1 MNAWAQRHREALE
14 SALEHDE
21 TLRGA
26 ERVMATN
33 RRRASRSLP
42 RGGFVIGV
50 TDRRI
55 VIWRSSTWLSRPLD
69 VATSWTF
76 HEGVALAAAPLGRLR
91 LLLPDRSIVTLRRF
105 GGRSLR
111 HLAR

>member
-14 SALEHDE
+14 SALEDGE
-21 TLRGA
+21 TLHGA
-26 ERVMATN
+26 ERVVAAK
-33 RRRASRSLP
+33 RRRPDRRLP

-69 VATSWTF
+69 VVRSWSL
-76 HEGVALAAAPLGRLR
+76 HEGVTLSAAPLGRLH
-91 LLLPDRSIVTLRRF
+91 LLLPDRSVVTLRSF
-105 GGRSLR
+105 GGRSIR
-111 HLAR
+111 PLAR